1 MNTITICPLQ
11 KNDLNEI
18 VSAFEKIGWN
28 KPISIYESYLAAENY
43 LVKPTEYKPCP
54 GLYRHALRDLKLF
67 DRVI

>member
-1 MNTITICPLQ
+1 MPKWKGART
-11 KNDLNEI
+11 DI
-18 VSAFEKIGWN
+18 VWTEKILPR
-28 KPISIYESYLAAENY
+28 KFQPIIYESYLAAENY